1 MPALRRHLPRAAW
14 YVALLLGLAA
24 NLRAATPTYVQANGG
39 YGTTGSTGLAFTSNV
54 TNGHAIYAGLFDG
67 TGSSHAIAFSD
78 TMGNTWNVITSSGMA
93 SSGYTVNAA
102 TDGDTLAVGCAMVTA
117 ATGADTVKFTVSG
130 SGSTTGD
137 LVIYEVSGAT
147 CSLDTTTSPSGG
159 FTTSDT
165 TFTSPVTSG
174 SVTTTTNNDLMLMF
188 VGDVHNRNGSSPLQ
202 MSVSSPFGSLA
213 CETYGSGF
221 TCTPATGDSKNGV
234 MIAVTMQALSTAG
247 ASSGSITVTNPGAA
261 MEYGVVYAAFKP
273 AASAYTAT
281 PSETNTASDSLNR
294 ALTAS
299 RGDSET
305 NTASDSLGC
314 VHGMYPTLS
323 ETNTAADTLARLV
336 QWLRSDSE
344 TNAASDSLGTVHNG
358 GAHAYSASPSETNTA
373 SDTLA
378 RLANWLRT
386 DAETNTAGDSLARAA
401 ALWRGNVIA
410 LYWQASAGGAG
421 NSSYTYSV
429 YRGTSAGG
437 EGSNPIASGLDAG
450 CSGYASCLYLDYNIS
465 PGTTYYYEVA
475 AAYSGAT
482 SPVSSE
488 VALQAQPATVA
499 ETQTAGDALGKL
511 AGHFAGLA
519 ESNTA
524 ADTLGRQA
532 GFNRADSE
540 TNTTSDLAARL
551 ATWLRGDSETNTA
564 LDTLSA
570 LHGGSGI
577 HNAVMSETLA
587 LSDALARLG
596 VFGRSDSE
604 TNAAGDSLGRSA
616 GFARLETE
624 PGGASDALART
635 RTAFASLIETDTVG
649 DSLARLGTLQR
660 AISEYDV
667 VSDAVIFA
675 RAGEIIVLPRHAGA
689 VPGRTKTGTAPP
701 H

>member
-1 MPALRRHLPRAAW
+1 MKRLLQFGN
-14 YVALLLGLAA
+14 LLLLLVLFPAF
-24 NLRAATPTYVQANGG
+24 LRAQTSLSCSTGG
-39 YGTTGSTGLAFTSNV
+39 YCGNSL
-54 TNGHAIYAGLFDG
+54 
-67 TGSSHAIAFSD
+67 SSP
-78 TMGNTWNVITSSGMA
+78 TKT
-93 SSGYTVNAA
+93 
-102 TDGDTLAVGCAMVTA
+102 GDTGNNNYADGIPIVVTVPMTVVDFKIYLGA
-117 ATGADTVKFTVSG
+117 ASGTVIVYIVQDTNT
-130 SGSTTGD
+130 
-137 LVIYEVSGAT
+137 SGAT
-147 CSLDTTTSPSGG
+147 IAGGTVICSASTTSPSANAVN
-159 FTTSDT
+159 
-165 TFTSPVTSG
+165 TFSPSG
-174 SVTTTTNNDLMLMF
+174 CGT
-188 VGDVHNRNGSSPLQ
+188 
-202 MSVSSPFGSLA
+202 
-213 CETYGSGF
+213 
-221 TCTPATGDSKNGV
+221 
-234 MIAVTMQALSTAG
+234 LSTSYRYWLMQNNNTSTTDEAYD
-247 ASSGSITVTNPGAA
+247 SSGTLAYYKSSTCCTIPGTLTGALTAETSIYLAMGVDLNAQYSAA
-261 MEYGVVYAAFKP
+261 
-273 AASAYTAT
+273 

-305 NTASDSLGC
+305 NTASDSLGR

-336 QWLRSDSE
+336 QWLRADSE
-344 TNAASDSLGTVHNG
+344 TNPASDSLGTVHNG
-358 GAHAYSASPSETNTA
+358 GAHAYSASPSEANTA

-386 DAETNTAGDSLARAA
+386 DAETNTAGDSLGRLAAYGRTDSETNTASDGLARLANWLRADAETNTAGDSLARAA

-437 EGSNPIASGLDAG
+437 ESSNPIASGLDAG
-450 CSGYASCLYLDYNIS
+450 CSGYASCLYLDYNVS

-475 AAYSGAT
+475 TAYSGVT

-488 VALQAQPATVA
+488 VALAAQPATVA
-499 ETQTAGDALGKL
+499 ETHTAGDALGKL
-511 AGHFAGLA
+511 AGHFASLA

-524 ADTLGRQA
+524 ADTLGRQS

-540 TNTTSDLAARL
+540 TNTTSDLVARL

-604 TNAAGDSLGRSA
+604 THATGDSLGRSA

-624 PGGASDALART
+624 PGGTSDVLART
-635 RTAFASLIETDTVG
+635 RTAFASLIEIDSVG
-649 DSLARLGTLQR
+649 DSLARLAIFQR
-660 AISEYDV
+660 AVSEYDV
-667 VSDAVIFA
+667 VSDMVIFV
-675 RAGEIIVLPRHAGA
+675 RGGKVVVLPRHAGA